1 MPATP
6 DFLADFR
13 CKGIPFEWRVEST
26 IEFSWLIPQTIS
38 ATCVI
43 TAWATARFNDGGF
56 TRSTARQAVITASV
70 VSRRTRT
77 DFSDSRFGRGRGRG
91 AVVAAGVIAAWTST
105 NLAQW
110 LLSMH
115 RKRGTNQCNGYQTV
129 ASGGAGGGVEHGMT
143 PVKDLLRLCL

>member
-1 MPATP
+1 MVA
-6 DFLADFR
+6 
-13 CKGIPFEWRVEST
+13 
-26 IEFSWLIPQTIS
+26 
-38 ATCVI
+38 
-43 TAWATARFNDGGF
+43 AWATARFDDGGL
-56 TRSTARQAVITASV
+56 TRRTARQAVVTAGVISG
-70 VSRRTRT
+70 RTRS
-77 DFSDSRFGRGRGRG
+77 DFGDGRFGRGRGRG